1 MKQLYT
7 RLALIVLLLV
17 SFSIPKETF
26 GAVDETEIKEK
37 LPLMMGQ
44 NNVGKDY
51 WFSIPPCYEDESAGR
66 DNFVKILI
74 ASPVQTKVTV
84 EGSKGFYVTKQTI
97 PNGVIEIKVNP
108 AVAQAILHS
117 GRSDRVREAQVYEG
131 AGIHVTAE
139 DPVVVYVMVRY
150 YYTSDGFLAIPTSAF
165 GTEYVNMVYKEPD
178 LGTQG
183 WMSPFTAITAAYDQT
198 KVNFTMGGG
207 DQFDDGVPLY
217 GGRVL
222 KAGETTSEYMNKG
235 DVWLLSIN
243 GKRQDLSGSKITG
256 NKPFCIVSGVHCANF
271 PLRVYACDYTV
282 EMELPTY
289 TWGKQYYVTPIMN
302 RTFNGIIRIFASEDN
317 TEVFRND
324 SYVGTI
330 AKGGGA
336 PMNEGY
342 LEMRVWPKL
351 DDFGKAV
358 PPRIATYT
366 ADKPISIMYYNTG
379 TTEDDPRV
387 NTDPFMMVFS
397 PIEQFQTEVYFAS
410 PNATSG
416 KDPFSENYVIVV
428 FEIHEGFM
436 PPDLQFAE
444 MSQSGAEPEWRPIS
458 QIFGGGYQE
467 FTIPYKGKTYGTT
480 RLSLGT
486 EGVYGI
492 KSDST
497 KFAAYSYGFSNFD
510 SYGFPTSAALN
521 DLTKPDTNAPIPTYV
536 QTCDG
541 DVLKDMGIVTDMPDD
556 DETRSNMSDLYLISN
571 LNENYFFEWRS
582 KFGEFI
588 PGQQRTLS
596 WWLTVKDKKQR
607 ARAEIYFTD
616 RRGNDTTIVVEYNP
630 PEYEVVS
637 GNKFGVVNETNG
649 SVTMQDTIRNL
660 HATEPL
666 LITRVELQNGNQ
678 GFTINSY
685 VPNTWAPGMVIAP
698 MSEVIV
704 NIGFD
709 PLVAKALDKTVYLDS
724 LGVGYAGA
732 NGVECAFYYE
742 TEQEAFIGAPIIE
755 VTDAAFGKVNI
766 INPNAEVKQ
775 IFIKNTNA
783 KQPLNVYGIRKDV
796 TLPVFTHNFDDNF
809 PNVSEANPLTIA
821 PGEAE
826 TFNVLFKPT
835 AEQIYTDNI
844 IFSSDAATTDSIA
857 LLSGQG
863 ISSAVTVDGYEW
875 NEYLIDRP
883 TYPVA
888 PHAVDVASPHKGFYL
903 ENLGTEVGVIV
914 RVVDVVVVS
923 ETPNAREYFKVDN
936 QNIYDYLTTS
946 VKGTNLQAG
955 DKVDKDVLFQ
965 PTQIGDHE
973 IVFAFTFEGIETLP
987 IEITYLGRGLV
998 PNISTSD
1005 VQYGEM
1011 LVDDEAGA
1019 LSGQFMT
1026 ITNNNFDYPFELT
1039 VEGVTLTAAADVSD
1053 DYTNFQGRTYKYDGT
1068 LLPATIP
1075 VGGSLQIP
1083 VDFVARLEGD
1093 NPVVAELISN
1103 ANTTIPEYDP
1113 ASDWSGIGLSVGLNV
1128 GSVEDF
1134 PCLTDGPFTYRITVT
1149 NTTETDVN
1157 IDDLSL
1163 NPTDIDGDGIDDVS
1177 ILSQKT
1183 GLVVNGGESIEVIVS
1198 YDPSKVFNKEY
1209 VGLVI
1214 GHNYGNNLS
1223 ISNAETAL
1231 FLGTKSLFGNTTSNV
1246 TGATADRSLTPPLYL
1261 VSIGDEFDYEITFV
1275 GNANGA
1281 DITEFRVNLNYN
1293 SYFLQPNFG
1302 INELD
1307 KIALGTG
1314 NAQIRAGTFS
1324 IFDNVMNPQKGSMT
1338 ISFVI
1343 ESNNG
1348 QPILTNAG
1356 TIARLPFL
1364 AVLPADNKPFN
1375 PEEVVTGNK
1384 NLGVFDMSHT
1394 LTGIVGCYENTAD
1407 LIEVGI
1413 REICTGTLRLL
1424 YIGDLEGE
1432 AAGVTPNPVNNA
1444 GGTIEYSVPFDQ
1456 QGEIAIYNA
1465 TMQKVSTVYNGMLK
1479 QGRQSIDIP
1488 VSELANGSYYFK
1500 ITMGQ
1505 KQELGRLIIQK

>member
-26 GAVDETEIKEK
+26 GAVDEEEIKEK

-51 WFSIPPCYEDESAGR
+51 WFSIPPCYEDESAGH

-74 ASPVQTKVTV
+74 TSPVKTKVTV

-117 GRSDRVREAQVYEG
+117 GRSDRVREAQVYKG
-131 AGIHVTAE
+131 AGVHVTAE
-139 DPVVVYVMVRY
+139 DPIVVYVMVRY

-165 GTEYVNMVYKEPD
+165 GTEYINMVYKEPD

-222 KAGETTSEYMNKG
+222 KAGESTSEYMDKG

-317 TEVFRND
+317 TEVFRNE

-330 AKGGGA
+330 MKGGGA

-351 DDFGKAV
+351 DDFGQV
-358 PPRIATYT
+358 NPPKIATFT
-366 ADKPISIMYYNTG
+366 ANKPISIMYYNTG
-379 TTEDDPRV
+379 TTEDNPRV
-387 NTDPFMMVFS
+387 ITDPFMMVFS
-397 PIEQFQTEVYFAS
+397 PIEQFQTEVFFSS

-416 KDPFSENYVIVV
+416 ADPFTENYVIIV
-428 FEIHEGFM
+428 FEVHDGFM
-436 PPDLQFAE
+436 PPDLKFAE
-444 MSQSGAEPEWRPIS
+444 MYQSGAEPEWKPIS
-458 QIFGGGYQE
+458 QVFGGGYQE
-467 FTIPYKGKTYGTT
+467 FTVPYKGKTYGTT
-480 RLSLGT
+480 RLVLGT

-541 DVLKDMGIVTDMPDD
+541 DILIDMGIVTDMPDD
-556 DETRSNMSDLYLISN
+556 DETRSNMADLYLISN
-571 LNENYFFEWRS
+571 LNDNYLFDWRS
-582 KFGEFI
+582 KTGEFI

-616 RRGNDTTIVVEYNP
+616 RAGNDTTIVVEYNP
-630 PEYEVVS
+630 PEYEVVDD
-637 GNKFGVVNETNG
+637 NKFGIVNETNG
-649 SVTMQDTIRNL
+649 PVTMQETIRNL
-660 HATEPL
+660 HPTEPL
-666 LITRVELQNGNQ
+666 LITRVELQKGDQ
-678 GFTINSY
+678 GFKIDSY
-685 VPNTWAPGMVIAP
+685 EPNTWAPGMEIAP
-698 MSEVIV
+698 LSEVKV
-704 NIGFD
+704 NISFD
-709 PLVAKALDKTVYLDS
+709 PLVAKALDQPVYIDS

-732 NGVECAFYYE
+732 NGEECAFYYE
-742 TEQEAFIGAPIIE
+742 TEQEAFIGAPVIE
-755 VTDAAFGKVNI
+755 VTDADFGKVNI

-775 IFIKNTNA
+775 IFIKNNSA
-783 KQPLNVYGIRKDV
+783 KQPLNVFGIFKDV
-796 TLPVFTHNFDDNF
+796 VLPEFTHDFADKF

-826 TFNVLFKPT
+826 TFNVFFKPT

-844 IFSSDAATTDSIA
+844 VFKSDAATIDSVA

-863 ISSAVTVDGYEW
+863 ISSAVTVNGYEW

-883 TYPVA
+883 AYPEA
-888 PHAVDVASPHKGFYL
+888 PHAVDAASPHQGFYL

-914 RVVDVVVVS
+914 RVVDVEVVS
-923 ETPNAREYFKVDN
+923 ETPNAREYFRVDN
-936 QNIYDYLTTS
+936 QNIHDYLMNLE
-946 VKGTNLQAG
+946 GRNLQAG
-955 DKVDKDVLFQ
+955 DNIDKEVLFN

-973 IVFAFTFEGIETLP
+973 IVFAFSFNGIDVAP
-987 IEITYLGRGLV
+987 IEITYSGTGLV
-998 PNISTSD
+998 PNLTTSD

-1026 ITNNNFDYPFELT
+1026 ITNNNLDFPYELT
-1039 VEGVTLTAAADVSD
+1039 VEGLTLTDAANVSA
-1053 DYTNFQGRTYKYDGT
+1053 DYTDFQGRTYKYDGT

-1093 NPVVAELISN
+1093 NPVLAEVISN
-1103 ANTTIPEYDP
+1103 ANTTVPEYDP
-1113 ASDWSGIGLSVGLNV
+1113 ASDWNGIGKSVGLNV
-1128 GSVEDF
+1128 IPVDKF
-1134 PCLTDGPFTYRITVT
+1134 PCLNDGPFTYPVRVE
-1149 NTTETDVN
+1149 NTTDDDVN
-1157 IDDLSL
+1157 IDNLSL
-1163 NPTDIDGDGIDDVS
+1163 NPTDLDGDGIDDVS
-1177 ILSQKT
+1177 ILSQVT
-1183 GLVVNGGESIEVIVS
+1183 NLVVAGGGFIDVSVS
-1198 YDPSKVFNKEY
+1198 YDPSTPFNKEY
-1209 VGLVI
+1209 VELVI
-1214 GHNYGNNLS
+1214 GHNYGNNIT
-1223 ISNAETAL
+1223 ISGDETAL
-1231 FLGTKSLFGNTTSNV
+1231 YLGSKSLFGNTTSNV
-1246 TGATADRSLTPPLYL
+1246 TGATADRSQTPPRYL
-1261 VSIGDEFDYEITFV
+1261 VSIGDEFDYEITFE

-1281 DITEFRVNLNYN
+1281 DITEFTVNLNYN
-1293 SYFLQPNFG
+1293 SYFVQPKFG

-1307 KIALGTG
+1307 NIDLGAG
-1314 NAQIRAGTFS
+1314 NAQIRANTFT
-1324 IFDNVMNPQKGSMT
+1324 IFDNLINPQKGSKS
-1338 ISFVI
+1338 ISFVV
-1343 ESNNG
+1343 ESSDD

-1356 TIARLPFL
+1356 LIATLPFL
-1364 AVLPADNKPFN
+1364 AVLPADNELFDPT
-1375 PEEVVTGNK
+1375 EVVAGNE
-1384 NLGVFDMSHT
+1384 NFGVFDMSHT

-1413 REICTGTLRLL
+1413 REICEGTLRLL
-1424 YIGDLEGE
+1424 YIGDLEGQ
-1432 AAGVTPNPVNNA
+1432 AAGVTPNPINNS

-1465 TMQKVSTVYNGMLK
+1465 TMQKVATIYNGMLK

-1488 VSELANGSYYFK
+1488 VSDLANGSYYFK